1 MNNFTFLLS
10 ELFDNPV
17 QYKWVSKD
25 QFGWLG
31 EFRIDFED
39 DYYEYE
45 TSIINDDKY
54 GNIIEFEL
62 VDTSLEGFTGKNSMD
77 IVNVKGVQYK
87 AFSTVIKMVKEWIR
101 FVEPENLA
109 FSAKEPSRV
118 KLYKRFAKII
128 TDLGYTVNEVKSEKS
143 NTMFMFTKIKRTSRR
158 KRK

>member
-109 FSAKEPSRV
+109 FSAKESSRV